1 MLVLFYIILLAL
13 PLNLGKHFIFDFS
26 YSEGALIDY
35 ALPTVYVQDILILLF
50 LALHVV
56 LCRSLPKKTIY
67 LLPLSL
73 LLLLNIATSDSM
85 FASAYFAGRLVLY
98 SSFALIGM
106 KYLKKLSAVSLI
118 VLLVI
123 SIFSISL
130 LGLIQWLLQHSVFNN
145 YLFFGEQPY
154 SFLTPGILHHIF
166 LGDNVIPPYAVFKH
180 PNVLGGYLS
189 VVLVWLFMLPLVY
202 KKKVSAVLGAF
213 LFAAILLGSLL
224 IFLTFSYSAWLSLL
238 LGLIFMLLSSYK
250 KQLAVAIMPT
260 AVGAIFAFGMFGFF
274 ADSLVSPSTSLSRR
288 LNLTQAAAHLFVSS
302 PYLGTGLNTNAFLN
316 KDTPFFVRE
325 VNFFQPVHNIYWL
338 LLSEGGL
345 VLFIPFIVLVLYSY
359 VISLKDSVFISITLS
374 QFLLLGV
381 FDHYLLTS
389 HQMLL
394 LVLLTLTA
402 SLNYTFKHE
411 I

>member
-1 MLVLFYIILLAL
+1 MLILFYIILLAL

-50 LALHVV
+50 LVLHIV
-56 LCRSLPKKTIY
+56 LSRTLPKKVIY

-73 LLLLNIATSDSM
+73 LLLLNTVTSENVL
-85 FASAYFAGRLVLY
+85 ASAYFASRLVLY
-98 SSFALIGM
+98 SSFAIVGM
-106 KYLKKLSAVSLI
+106 KYLKKIGLKSLV
-118 VLLVI
+118 VLLVL
-123 SIFSISL
+123 SIPSISL
-130 LGLIQWLLQHSVFNN
+130 LGIIQWVFQHSVFNN

-154 SFLTPGILHHIF
+154 SFLTPGILHHTF
-166 LGDNVIPPYAVFKH
+166 LGDNVIPPYAIFKH

-189 VVLVWLFMLPLVY
+189 IVLVWLVLFLFLY
-202 KKKVSAVLGAF
+202 KKKISPALSLFLFISVLLGA
-213 LFAAILLGSLL
+213 LVV
-224 IFLTFSYSAWLSLL
+224 FLTFSYSAWLSLF
-238 LGLIFMLLSSYK
+238 LGLVFILLSNYNK
-250 KQLAVAIMPT
+250 RLAVVIMPLVVT
-260 AVGAIFAFGMFGFF
+260 FVFVFGMFGFF
-274 ADSLVSPSTSLSRR
+274 SASLGSPSTSLSRR
-288 LNLTQAAAHLFVSS
+288 LNLIQASAHLFTGS

-338 LLSEGGL
+338 LLAEGGL
-345 VLFIPFIVLVLYSY
+345 ILFIPFILLVLYFY
-359 VISLKDSVFISITLS
+359 LKSLKNSVFISITLS

>member
-1 MLVLFYIILLAL
+1 MLILFYIILLAL

-50 LALHVV
+50 LVLHTV
-56 LCRSLPKKTIY
+56 LSRTLPKKVIY

-73 LLLLNIATSDSM
+73 LLLLNTVTSENVL
-85 FASAYFAGRLVLY
+85 ASAYFAGRLVLY
-98 SSFALIGM
+98 SSFAIVGM
-106 KYLKKLSAVSLI
+106 KYLKKLSVVSLV

-123 SIFSISL
+123 SVLSISL
-130 LGLIQWLLQHSVFNN
+130 LGFVQWVLQHSVFNN

-154 SFLTPGILHHIF
+154 SFLTPGILHHTF
-166 LGDNVIPPYAVFKH
+166 LGDSVIPPYAIFKH

-189 VVLVWLFMLPLVY
+189 VVLVWLCIFPLVY
-202 KKKVSAVLGAF
+202 KKKVSAGLGVF
-213 LFAAILLGSLL
+213 LFTAILLGTL
-224 IFLTFSYSAWLSLL
+224 IVFLTFSYSAWLSLF
-238 LGLIFMLLSSYK
+238 LGFIFTFLSSYK
-250 KQLAVAIMPT
+250 KQLAVAIMPI
-260 AVGAIFAFGMFGFF
+260 VIGVIFAFGMFGFF
-274 ADSLVSPSTSLSRR
+274 ADSIPDPPTSLSRR
-288 LNLTQAAAHLFVSS
+288 LNLTQAAANLFVSS

-359 VISLKDSVFISITLS
+359 LKSLKDSVFISITLS

>member
-1 MLVLFYIILLAL
+1 MLILFYIILLAL

-35 ALPTVYVQDILILLF
+35 ALPTVYVQDLLILLF
-50 LALHVV
+50 LVLHVV
-56 LCRSLPKKTIY
+56 LSRTLPKKTIY

-73 LLLLNIATSDSM
+73 LLLLNTVTSENVL
-85 FASAYFAGRLVLY
+85 ASAYFAGRLLLY

-106 KYLKKLSAVSLI
+106 KYLKKIGLKSLV
-118 VLLVI
+118 VLLVLSI
-123 SIFSISL
+123 SSISL
-130 LGLIQWLLQHSVFNN
+130 LGLVQWMLQHSVFNN

-154 SFLTPGILHHIF
+154 SFLTPGILHHTF
-166 LGDNVIPPYAVFKH
+166 LGDNVIPPYAIFKH

-189 VVLVWLFMLPLVY
+189 IVLVWLVLFLFLY
-202 KKKVSAVLGAF
+202 KKKISSALSLFLFISVLLGA
-213 LFAAILLGSLL
+213 LVV
-224 IFLTFSYSAWLSLL
+224 FLTFSYSAWLSLF
-238 LGLIFMLLSSYK
+238 LGLVFILLSNYNK
-250 KQLAVAIMPT
+250 RLAVVIMPLVVT
-260 AVGAIFAFGMFGFF
+260 FVFVFGMFGFF
-274 ADSLVSPSTSLSRR
+274 SASLGSPSTSLSRR
-288 LNLTQAAAHLFVSS
+288 LNLIQASAHLFTGS

-325 VNFFQPVHNIYWL
+325 VNFLQPVHNIYWL
-338 LLSEGGL
+338 LLAEGGL
-345 VLFIPFIVLVLYSY
+345 ILFIPFILLVLYFY
-359 VISLKDSVFISITLS
+359 LKSLKNSVFISITLS